1 MLKLLAQIHRS
12 SSHKSTFARFACVG
26 AAISLVDAAVLYLAL
41 GLGMHAY
48 PARLIS
54 LPCSMVVGYFLN
66 RYFTFHH
73 FETGRAL
80 WHSLLR
86 HLAVHSVGGA
96 INIGVFALVLEVGQA
111 LGGQVAASATL
122 PVIGVWIGGIAGL
135 SFNYFFSQ
143 KMVFDR

>member
-1 MLKLLAQIHRS
+1 MLKLLSHIHRS
-12 SSHKSTFARFACVG
+12 PSHKSTFTRFACVG
-26 AAISLVDAAVLYLAL
+26 ATISLVDVGVLYLAL
-41 GLGMHAY
+41 GLGLHPF

-86 HLAVHSVGGA
+86 HFAVHSVGGV
-96 INIGVFALVLEVGQA
+96 INVGVYALVLELGKTM
-111 LGGQVAASATL
+111 GGQIGTSPTL
-122 PVIGVWIGGIAGL
+122 PILGVWIGGIVGL
-135 SFNYFFSQ
+135 SFNYFFSH

>member
-1 MLKLLAQIHRS
+1 MLKVLTQIHRS

-26 AAISLVDAAVLYLAL
+26 ATISLVDAGVLYLAL
-41 GLGMHAY
+41 GLGVHAY

-54 LPCSMVVGYFLN
+54 LPCSMAVGYLLN

-86 HLAVHSVGGA
+86 HFAVHSVGGV
-96 INIGVFALVLEVGQA
+96 INIGVYALVLELGQT

-122 PVIGVWIGGIAGL
+122 PVISVWIGGVAGL
-135 SFNYFFSQ
+135 CFNYFFSQ
-143 KMVFDR
+143 KLVFDR